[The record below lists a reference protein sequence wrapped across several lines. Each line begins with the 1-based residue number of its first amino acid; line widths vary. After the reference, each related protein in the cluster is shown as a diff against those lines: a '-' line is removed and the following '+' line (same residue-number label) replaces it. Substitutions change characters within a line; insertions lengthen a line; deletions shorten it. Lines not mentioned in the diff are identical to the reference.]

1 MAYNQPN
8 NPFKKRGGN
17 QTFIDPHA
25 GESSG
30 EFDGM
35 TREEAKKTIKFNTSN
50 QTEKAR
56 KKAFY
61 KKYGTLNK

>member
-8 NPFKKRGGN
+8 NPFKKLSGN
-17 QTFIDPHA
+17 QTPIDPHD
-25 GESSG
+25 GESGG

-50 QTEKAR
+50 QIEVKR